1 MLNESNSVTSS
12 VTERFGIRNAKK
24 INPFEATFCSCIVV
38 LSLHD
43 YRRIFLKKIRT
54 FLDPLK
60 SSFSIY
66 RTPANDDFTCLF
78 HDGIKLKL

>member
-1 MLNESNSVTSS
+1 MQFSAAASVLFVPYLRRLESVMLNESNSVTSS

-38 LSLHD
+38 LSMHD

-54 FLDPLK
+54 F
-60 SSFSIY
+60 
-66 RTPANDDFTCLF
+66 
-78 HDGIKLKL
+78 